1 VFIVAGRGVV
11 LRAPCRL
18 RICETKRQTG
28 RIDVARIKM
37 TIYDVEMDIS
47 VTEFKQRCLEIIRRV
62 EKTGQAVAITRRGRV
77 VARVSPSSAAAGADA
92 GKPWEQVRALGGRLL
107 AGPGESALRDEE
119 FEALR

>member
-1 VFIVAGRGVV
+1 MPGSPDGAGAIASETSFRQIAQDSRVAS
-11 LRAPCRL
+11 
-18 RICETKRQTG
+18 
-28 RIDVARIKM
+28 DKM
-37 TIYDVEMDIS
+37 GIYSSKMDIS
-47 VTEFKQRCLEIIRRV
+47 ITEFKQRCLEIIRRV